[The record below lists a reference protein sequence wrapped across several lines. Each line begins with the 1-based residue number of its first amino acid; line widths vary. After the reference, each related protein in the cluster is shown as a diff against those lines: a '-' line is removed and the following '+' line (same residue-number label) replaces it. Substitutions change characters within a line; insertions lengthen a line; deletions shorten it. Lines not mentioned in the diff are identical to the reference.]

1 MAAIKAVRALRTE
14 KNVPPS
20 KKPHMYVKTE
30 KCDVFERGIPFLK
43 KLAWAGDVKI
53 SDESPANAALMAIAV
68 TADASLYM
76 PLTELIDIEKE
87 LARIKKELIAA
98 QENKQKL
105 EAKLN
110 NNDFLAKAPASVV
123 AAERDKAEKLDSL
136 ITKLNESAHNL
147 ASMN

>member
-1 MAAIKAVRALRTE
+1 
-14 KNVPPS
+14 
-20 KKPHMYVKTE
+20 MY
-30 KCDVFERGIPFLK
+30 
-43 KLAWAGDVKI
+43 
-53 SDESPANAALMAIAV
+53 IAV

-110 NNDFLAKAPASVV
+110 NDDFLAKAPASVV